1 MINGYEINGAEING
15 DASGS
20 LVLFAPVVVNSN
32 VAFSLVSPVFVY
44 SVTDGPEPI
53 APTAVV
59 EITSALAIAPTAA
72 VIVNANEPFAL
83 VAPVEVTAH
92 LFNTD
97 ANAIEW
103 HVSLSIGGVDY
114 SARMTG
120 RCRIERNINASTLA
134 DFDIVPAAGIFNPA
148 LFDGQPV
155 EIDYGDQ
162 RGDVLIFK
170 GRVIR
175 MQINQSEHTVSL
187 TCSDLLQEVVDQ
199 LQQAQID
206 GLIDH
211 ARSPLIHGEADSVWD
226 YTQQALLSAEGD
238 FYQDRYNR
246 LMFKAWGGA
255 VGGTHGDG
263 QIFYNTLR
271 PEIADRH
278 TLVNSVDIDI
288 EFRYVAGWHRVYHLN
303 WDMGM
308 PFNKWLATSFSEL
321 PTREIIEQSIPSEL
335 VRTDLTYTEPASDW
349 YRYKGVDI
357 AYTNQSPGLLAF
369 AFQCDAID
377 RWLQNIRHA
386 FSMTVSAQQSI
397 DRYGAISVSKS
408 HRFTIDD
415 SVIDWH
421 EISESERVFGVNMGY
436 DDDGE
441 RIGSELMPP
450 SGDDVVIFNNNQV
463 SSYRLPLFD
472 SDNVPNSVS
481 AAIECAIREARKR
494 ILESHEIN
502 SISYEIPINPLL
514 ELTDRYTVNSS
525 GAVISGRVSA
535 MNHEFDFDSGAAF
548 SRIKLTAF
556 ASTDAP
562 VIIAPA
568 LIDTAPANVDVEM
581 IPLMTWLGR
590 PESGPVPDEFR
601 GFVCN
606 ILNPYTHSWI
616 MFADSDYRSQFGD
629 LFPEEFEPVNDY
641 PYPVSFSIEIPAV
654 ADSERDEIEIE
665 QTASFAVPV
674 NLNTLSITL

>member
-32 VAFSLVSPVFVY
+32 VAFSLTSPVFVY

-53 APTAVV
+53 APTAIV
-59 EITSALAIAPTAA
+59 EITSALAIAPTAP
-72 VIVNANEPFAL
+72 VIVNSNDPFSL
-83 VAPVEVTAH
+83 VAAVEVTAH
-92 LFNTD
+92 LFNAD

-103 HVSLSIGGVDY
+103 HASLSIGGVDF

-134 DFDIVPAAGIFNPA
+134 DFDIIPASGVFNPA

-155 EIDYGDQ
+155 EIYYGDQ

-187 TCSDLLQEVVDQ
+187 TCSDLLQEKVDQ

-255 VGGTHGDG
+255 VGATHGDG
-263 QIFYNTLR
+263 QIFYNTLQ

-303 WDMGM
+303 WYMGM
-308 PFNKWLATSFSEL
+308 PSNKWMVSYFSEL
-321 PTREIIEQSIPSEL
+321 PTREMIEQSIPQ
-335 VRTDLTYTEPASDW
+335 DLAVNNLSYYEPLSG
-349 YRYKGVDI
+349 RYEYKSVVVYFNN
-357 AYTNQSPGLLAF
+357 ASPGLLAYSF
-369 AFQCDAID
+369 NCDLID
-377 RWLQNIRHA
+377 RWLQNIRHT
-386 FSMTVSAQQSI
+386 FSISVSAQSSI
-397 DRYGAISVSKS
+397 DRYGIIPASQS
-408 HRFTIDD
+408 HRFSIDD
-415 SVIDWH
+415 SGIDWH
-421 EISESERVFGVNMGY
+421 VMSKSDRKFGVNMGY
-436 DDDGE
+436 NEDGE
-441 RIGSELMPP
+441 RIGSDLFPP
-450 SGDDVVIFNNNQV
+450 DGDDVQVFNNNQV
-463 SSYRLPLFD
+463 SSYRLSLFD
-472 SDNVPNSVS
+472 SEHIPNTVSDAIKCSVS
-481 AAIECAIREARKR
+481 EARKR
-494 ILESHEIN
+494 ILESHEIY
-502 SISYEIPINPLL
+502 SLGYELPINPLL
-514 ELTDRYTVNSS
+514 ELTDRFSVNSL
-525 GAVISGRVSA
+525 GTIMVGRVSELT
-535 MNHEFDFDSGAAF
+535 HEFDFDSGSAF

-556 ASTDAP
+556 ANTDAAD
-562 VIIAPA
+562 ISAPA
-568 LIDTAPANVDVEM
+568 LIDTAPTSINVEM
-581 IPLMTWLGR
+581 LPLKTWLGT
-590 PESGPVPDEFR
+590 PSSGSIPDDFR
-601 GFVCN
+601 GFSCN
-606 ILNPYTHSWI
+606 VLNPLQSKYVLFDKQTLPWDGLI
-616 MFADSDYRSQFGD
+616 WPGD
-629 LFPEEFEPVNDY
+629 DEPNADY
-641 PYPVSFSIEIPAV
+641 PYPVAFTLEIPPVSA
-654 ADSERDEIEIE
+654 SERDEIEIE